1 MKKIVWIY
9 IRFVQKI
16 LINILLTI
24 TYIVFFP
31 LTWLVYLF
39 FIREKLYR
47 KFIKK
52 SSYWKSETILNDD
65 IDFYTNQS

>member
-31 LTWLVYLF
+31 LTWFVYRF
-39 FIREKLYR
+39 FIREKLYG

-52 SSYWKSETILNDD
+52 SSYWKPETILNDD